1 MDIKTLNAC
10 EKSVILMYRTDH
22 KYIHSV
28 LVYLQMT
35 ALARSQMTGA
45 MGAPTTATD
54 SSLLDKHDKHEG
66 SHAKHQQAKSHSE
79 RY

>member
-1 MDIKTLNAC
+1 MF
-10 EKSVILMYRTDH
+10 RTDH

-28 LVYLQMT
+28 LLYFQMT
-35 ALARSQMTGA
+35 ELARSQITGA

-54 SSLLDKHDKHEG
+54 SSLLDKRDKHES

-79 RY
+79 R